1 MSNSSTTAFK
11 QDYRSFVCKTRN
23 TVMTREGQENILY
36 IQKTEM
42 VPPNSD
48 FPFYDNTLVR
58 YFAIS
63 VTTYRG
69 FIKPITKKYHQS
81 KINIQ

>member
-36 IQKTEM
+36 IQK
-42 VPPNSD
+42 NSD